1 MVAIGLLPM
10 DPVSRAAGQAVR
22 ITRLDSAEG
31 QGEGVPPGAA
41 SPGRDAVGVFS
52 PVATTAIFLYFHSKP
67 TSAVPG
73 AGGGGKCSG
82 DPGSE
87 GFLEEVTAAGC
98 LVHSIRHRAPLGITR
113 PLRGASLS
121 WCGGSSSLPLGP
133 NRVALL
139 SAAS

>member
-1 MVAIGLLPM
+1 M
-10 DPVSRAAGQAVR
+10 DPVSRASGQAVR

-31 QGEGVPPGAA
+31 QGEGVLPGAA
-41 SPGRDAVGVFS
+41 SPGRDAVGLFS
-52 PVATTAIFLYFHSKP
+52 SVVTTPIFLYFRSKP

-73 AGGGGKCSG
+73 AGRGGKCSR

-121 WCGGSSSLPLGP
+121 WCGVSSSLPLGP
-133 NRVALL
+133 NHVALL

>member
-1 MVAIGLLPM
+1 M
-10 DPVSRAAGQAVR
+10 DPVSRASGQAVR

-31 QGEGVPPGAA
+31 QGEGVLPGAA
-41 SPGRDAVGVFS
+41 SPGRDAVGLFS
-52 PVATTAIFLYFHSKP
+52 SVVTTPIFLYFRSKP
-67 TSAVPG
+67 TSAVPR
-73 AGGGGKCSG
+73 AGGGGKCSR

-121 WCGGSSSLPLGP
+121 WCGVSSSLPLGP
-133 NRVALL
+133 NHVALL